1 MSADPTPRAPSA
13 STSTS
18 GSAAR
23 WHPLGTVY
31 LFHFDQRYEHAGHYT
46 GWAEDL
52 DHRVAEHLAGRG
64 ARLIEV
70 ITQAG
75 IGFRLARTW
84 PDVTR
89 ARERQLKRQ
98 GGASRHCPI
107 CQEDRKAR
115 GLPRRPTRDQPGRGD
130 RRSGLNQQRPNQWAA
145 AVPTRGTRPERVAA
159 FLALN
164 PGFARPA
171 RASQAKQW
179 GGARSREEVE
189 LLGPRVTG
197 AAWDENAQPSQHRVA
212 TVTRRVVQARLQ
224 ARQQRT
230 ARRAEQTRTHELAA
244 RTHQRLLERQARQ
257 RQPTGGRPSRP
268 RPSRDDKERDRER

>member
-1 MSADPTPRAPSA
+1 VSADPTPTTPSA
-13 STSTS
+13 STS
-18 GSAAR
+18 GSEVR
-23 WHPLGTVY
+23 RHPLGTVY

-75 IGFRLARTW
+75 ISFRLARTW
-84 PDVTR
+84 PGVTR

-115 GLPRRPTRDQPGRGD
+115 GLPRRPTRDRPV
-130 RRSGLNQQRPNQWAA
+130 QQRPNQWAA
-145 AVPTRGTRPERVAA
+145 AVPTRGTRPDRVRA

-164 PGFARPA
+164 PEFARPA

-189 LLGPRVTG
+189 LLGPRVTS
-197 AAWDENAQPSQHRVA
+197 AAWDENTQPSQHRVA
-212 TVTRRVVQARLQ
+212 TVTRRAVQARIQ

-230 ARRAEQTRTHELAA
+230 AQRAEQTRTHELAA

-257 RQPTGGRPSRP
+257 RQPTGGRPGRP
-268 RPSRDDKERDRER
+268 RPSCDDKDRDRER

>member
-1 MSADPTPRAPSA
+1 MTADPTPTAPSR
-13 STSTS
+13 SSSS
-18 GSAAR
+18 GR
-23 WHPLGTVY
+23 HPLGTVY

-52 DHRVAEHLAGRG
+52 DHRVAEHQAGRG

-75 IGFRLARTW
+75 ISFRLARTW
-84 PDVTR
+84 PGVTR

-115 GLPRRPTRDQPGRGD
+115 GLTRRSSHESGKPNPVPAWGQPG
-130 RRSGLNQQRPNQWAA
+130 QQWAA
-145 AVPTRGTRPERVAA
+145 AVPTRGTRPDRVRA
-159 FLALN
+159 FLELN

-171 RASQAKQW
+171 RASVAKQW

-189 LLGPRVTG
+189 LFGPRVTT
-197 AAWDENAQPSQHRVA
+197 ASYDENVQPSQHRVA
-212 TVTRRVVQARLQ
+212 TVTRRAVQARLQ
-224 ARQQRT
+224 ARQQRS
-230 ARRAEQTRTHELAA
+230 AHQAEQTRTYELAA
-244 RTHQRLLERQARQ
+244 RTHQRLLERQACQ
-257 RQPTGGRPSRP
+257 RQATGGRPSRA

>member
-1 MSADPTPRAPSA
+1 M
-13 STSTS
+13 
-18 GSAAR
+18 
-23 WHPLGTVY
+23 
-31 LFHFDQRYEHAGHYT
+31 
-46 GWAEDL
+46 
-52 DHRVAEHLAGRG
+52 AEHLAGRG

-84 PDVTR
+84 PGVTR

-115 GLPRRPTRDQPGRGD
+115 GLTRRPTRDQSGRADPVPGPT
-130 RRSGLNQQRPNQWAA
+130 SAANPWAA
-145 AVPTRGTRPERVAA
+145 AVPTRGTRPDRVRA

-189 LLGPRVTG
+189 LLGPRVTS
-197 AAWDENAQPSQHRVA
+197 AA
-212 TVTRRVVQARLQ
+212 
-224 ARQQRT
+224 
-230 ARRAEQTRTHELAA
+230 
-244 RTHQRLLERQARQ
+244 
-257 RQPTGGRPSRP
+257 
-268 RPSRDDKERDRER
+268 

>member
-1 MSADPTPRAPSA
+1 MTADPTPTA
-13 STSTS
+13 SVSSLSS
-18 GSAAR
+18 GR
-23 WHPLGTVY
+23 HPLGTVY

-52 DHRVAEHLAGRG
+52 DHRVAEHQAGRG

-75 IGFRLARTW
+75 IDFRLARTW
-84 PDVTR
+84 PGVTR

-98 GGASRHCPI
+98 GGASRYCPI
-107 CQEDRKAR
+107 CQDDRKAR
-115 GLPRRPTRDQPGRGD
+115 GIPRRPARDQQASPPRPREQIAQRLGR
-130 RRSGLNQQRPNQWAA
+130 WAA
-145 AVPTRGTRPERVAA
+145 AVPTRGTRPDRVQA
-159 FLALN
+159 FLELN

-189 LLGPRVTG
+189 LLGPRVTS
-197 AAWDENAQPSQHRVA
+197 AAWDENHQPSQYRVA
-212 TVTRRVVQARLQ
+212 TVTRRAVQARLQ

-230 ARRAEQTRTHELAA
+230 AARAEQTRTRELAA
-244 RTHQRLLERQARQ
+244 RTHQRLLARQ
-257 RQPTGGRPSRP
+257 RQAAGSRP
-268 RPSRDDKERDRER
+268 QRAREERDRER